1 MNSLKKFA
9 ITFLSVMNLI
19 NICAGIIT
27 QVKIAKG
34 SDFTSIIPI
43 TIELS
48 VNQIIIVNFVVVIAI
63 LLLISIVTT
72 YLATDIPYSPKEIL
86 SNCAGIFV
94 VIPVAIC
101 GVAIY
106 NAFKAELTADKLWI
120 VLSSVFYL
128 ITNIINIGCV
138 LTVVDDLD

>member
-9 ITFLSVMNLI
+9 ITFLSVINLL
-19 NICAGIIT
+19 NVCTGIIT

-34 SDFTSIIPI
+34 SDFISIIPI
-43 TIELS
+43 TMELS
-48 VNQIIIVNFVVVIAI
+48 VNQILIVNFLTVVIV

-94 VIPVAIC
+94 VIPVIIC

-106 NAFKAELTADKLWI
+106 NAFRAELTADKLWI
-120 VLSSVFYL
+120 VLSAVFYL

>member
-9 ITFLSVMNLI
+9 ITFLSVINLL
-19 NICAGIIT
+19 NVCAGIIT
-27 QVKIAKG
+27 QVKISKG

-43 TIELS
+43 TMELS
-48 VNQIIIVNFVVVIAI
+48 VNQILIVNFLTVVIV

-94 VIPVAIC
+94 VIPVIIC

-106 NAFKAELTADKLWI
+106 NAFRAELTADKIWI
-120 VLSSVFYL
+120 VLSAVFYL